1 MQLENS
7 ETLKRLV
14 NAFAGES
21 QSRNRY
27 TFFAKQAQK
36 EGLEQISAIFL
47 ETAGNEYEHAHIFYN
62 LIPISEHREV
72 TGSYPFFFGSTYD
85 NLISS
90 SLSEREEWE
99 VLYKEGAEIAKEEGF
114 INIQK
119 AFLGILEIE
128 KRHSHRFQVLANEL
142 KDGMLFKKSEETQWI
157 CRKCGHTVI
166 STSAP
171 EICPV
176 CAHPQGYFQ
185 MFVEN
190 F

>member
-7 ETLKRLV
+7 ETLRRLV

-27 TFFAKQAQK
+27 TFFAKQAKK
-36 EGLEQISAIFL
+36 EGYEQISAVFL
-47 ETAGNEYEHAHIFYN
+47 ETADNEHEHAKIFYK

-72 TGSYPFFFGSTYD
+72 TGAYPFFFGSTYD

-99 VLYKEGAEIAKEEGF
+99 VLYKEGAEIAKAEGF
-114 INIQK
+114 EEAQK
-119 AFLGILEIE
+119 AFSGILEIE
-128 KRHSHRFQVLANEL
+128 KRHSHRFQTLANEL
-142 KDGMLFKKSEETQWI
+142 LQQTLFIKSEENQWI
-157 CRKCGHTVI
+157 CRKCGHTQI
-166 STSAP
+166 SKSAP
-171 EICPV
+171 NICPV
-176 CAHPQGYFQ
+176 CGHPQGYFQ
-185 MFVEN
+185 LFAEK